1 MFPYISIFRLKLPMY
16 GTCILAGILI
26 TGLLCFYLCKRR
38 NQDFLN
44 LILISAVVI
53 AAGFTGAKLLY
64 IWVSYPKKDF
74 FKVLFFLLIPDK
86 ASGLAS
92 GFVFYGGLLLGI
104 PAYFLGVKLALC
116 KTFEY
121 ADYYAAVERF
131 CDLNCRKHSRAR

>member
-74 FKVLFFLLIPDK
+74 LKFFFP
-86 ASGLAS
+86 
-92 GFVFYGGLLLGI
+92 F
-104 PAYFLGVKLALC
+104 
-116 KTFEY
+116 
-121 ADYYAAVERF
+121 
-131 CDLNCRKHSRAR
+131 